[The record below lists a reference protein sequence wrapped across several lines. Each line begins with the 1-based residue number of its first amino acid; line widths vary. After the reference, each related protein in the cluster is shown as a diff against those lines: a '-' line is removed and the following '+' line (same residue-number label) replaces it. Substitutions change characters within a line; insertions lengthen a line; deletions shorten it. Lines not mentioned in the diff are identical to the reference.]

1 MFLFRVK
8 QRYLIGQTLCMLNI
22 AAVCLLVPVFFFV
35 VLFCFLLFLFVCLF
49 VFIFEGLV
57 ISATLNVT

>member
-1 MFLFRVK
+1 MFLLRVK

-22 AAVCLLVPVFFFV
+22 AAVCLLFPVLFFV
-35 VLFCFLLFLFVCLF
+35 VLFCFLLFLF